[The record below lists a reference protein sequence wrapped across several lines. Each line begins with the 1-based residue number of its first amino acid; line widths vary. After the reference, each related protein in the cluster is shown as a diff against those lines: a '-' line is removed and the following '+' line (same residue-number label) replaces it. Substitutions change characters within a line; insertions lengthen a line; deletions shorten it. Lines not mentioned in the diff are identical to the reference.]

1 MHLVG
6 SIKRKITV
14 KKNLE
19 SESLGLSLTIEK
31 KSIDS
36 PSLLINPIEI

>member
-1 MHLVG
+1 MQLVG

-14 KKNLE
+14 KKNKE
-19 SESLGLSLTIEK
+19 SESLGSSLNLEK
-31 KSIDS
+31 KSLAS